1 MGKKKKKL
9 CYSVVPTA
17 AGEALYKQLKSTTAL
32 QNLGVGDD
40 MLEHKGTSELLDT
53 AVKAVEKAKKE
64 KEKLKNEKDKKDAKV
79 PGGRGHQPST
89 PWKNHRGGG
98 TGVEDVDVVVLD
110 AVMVGRLL
118 IPFRL
123 CFTRGGMEVAV
134 ATPML
139 LDHLRTSMVDIVS
152 TY

>member
-64 KEKLKNEKDKKDAKV
+64 KENKRTRKIKKMLRCPV
-79 PGGRGHQPST
+79 VVVTSPRPRGKT
-89 PWKNHRGGG
+89 
-98 TGVEDVDVVVLD
+98 TGVV
-110 AVMVGRLL
+110 APGWRTWTWW
-118 IPFRL
+118 
-123 CFTRGGMEVAV
+123 CWTR
-134 ATPML
+134 
-139 LDHLRTSMVDIVS
+139 
-152 TY
+152 